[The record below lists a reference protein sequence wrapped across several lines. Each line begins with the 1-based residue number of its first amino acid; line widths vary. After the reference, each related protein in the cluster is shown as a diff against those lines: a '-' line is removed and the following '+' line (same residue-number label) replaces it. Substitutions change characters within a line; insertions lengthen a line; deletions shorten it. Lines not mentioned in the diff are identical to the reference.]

1 MRKISKLLWLF
12 SINNEV
18 REFHSISKII
28 ILPALLCQLILA
40 AFSNAYGQNNSS
52 DGKWGFL
59 IEPYILL
66 PNISG
71 QIGIG
76 NLPTV
81 EVDAGPGDIVAKL
94 HMAAML
100 YLEARNDEWAITSD
114 FVYMNLQQDI
124 TPSNSISSG
133 TATVKQTIWETAG
146 LYRILSFL
154 EVGLGGRLNVI
165 STAIDAERNV
175 LREGS
180 EELSGHHSKTF
191 LDPILITRLTTD
203 IEGKWLFQFRGDLGG
218 FGIGSDFT
226 WQLQGYAGY
235 RFSKLFQL
243 SAGYRILGINYDD
256 GEHRERFILDLH
268 EFGPVIRL
276 GFNL

>member
-1 MRKISKLLWLF
+1 MRRISKILWLF
-12 SINNEV
+12 PINNEV
-18 REFHSISKII
+18 RENHSISKII
-28 ILPALLCQLILA
+28 ILHALLCQLILT
-40 AFSNAYGQNNSS
+40 AFSNTYCQNNSS

-59 IEPYILL
+59 IEPYIML

-81 EVDAGPGDIVAKL
+81 EVDTGTGDIVARL

-124 TPSNSISSG
+124 TPSKIISSG
-133 TATVKQTIWETAG
+133 TATLKQTIWEAAG

-165 STAIDAERNV
+165 STDIDAERNV
-175 LREGS
+175 LPEGS
-180 EELSGHHSKTF
+180 EELTGHHSKTF
-191 LDPILITRLTTD
+191 IDPILITRLTTD
-203 IEGKWLFQFRGDLGG
+203 IKGKWLFQFRGDLGG

-243 SAGYRILGINYDD
+243 SVGYRILGINYDD
-256 GEHRERFILDLH
+256 GEYEERFIFDLN

-276 GFNL
+276 GFNF

>member
-12 SINNEV
+12 PINNEV

-40 AFSNAYGQNNSS
+40 AFSNAYCQNNSS

-124 TPSNSISSG
+124 TPSKIISSG
-133 TATVKQTIWETAG
+133 TASVKQTIWEAAG

-180 EELSGHHSKTF
+180 EELTGHHSKTF
-191 LDPILITRLTTD
+191 FDPILITRLTTD

-256 GEHRERFILDLH
+256 GEYRERFILDLH